1 VRGPPTRSCS
11 HDRSPPVDRRTIGIG
26 RSRRAPSDRVPLS
39 SKAVAIGCSQMKP
52 TGSASTRG
60 CRTNPPARPTLRSGF
75 IGLDAGRGKAAYVR
89 SLPRG
94 LDGTRVVVPSNPG
107 RRILSGHAAKLSD
120 AGQRGS
126 RAAYAAAAGDF
137 DAPAVNGETMRFLEH
152 RPRFLGVRWQP
163 EVGPPKPP
171 TRPLRLSGSPAEEVE
186 PPLRVGLQHR
196 TLAEAATA
204 KTRTV
209 GQLHNA
215 WSRLPRHRLM
225 VSGPA
230 SQTAK
235 VALADHGAAEVQE
248 GFV

>member
-1 VRGPPTRSCS
+1 
-11 HDRSPPVDRRTIGIG
+11 
-26 RSRRAPSDRVPLS
+26 
-39 SKAVAIGCSQMKP
+39 
-52 TGSASTRG
+52 
-60 CRTNPPARPTLRSGF
+60 
-75 IGLDAGRGKAAYVR
+75 
-89 SLPRG
+89 
-94 LDGTRVVVPSNPG
+94 VPSNPG

-137 DAPAVNGETMRFLEH
+137 DAPAVNGETMRFLER
-152 RPRFLGVRWQP
+152 RPRFLGARWQP

-171 TRPLRLSGSPAEEVE
+171 TRPRRLSGSPAEEVE
-186 PPLRVGLQHR
+186 PPLRGGLQHR

-215 WSRLPRHRLM
+215 WSNLPRHRLM
-225 VSGPA
+225 VSGPV
-230 SQTAK
+230 SQTPK

-248 GFV
+248 GFVQLGAAFPADPEPSELMQSPRCRPTSRFGPSTAGPAVQERPCGRSGHPRADSGGERANRR